1 MTVKV
6 LLTAKN
12 SETKDD
18 ALLQEIA
25 FKLAKSRKFIAVTGA
40 GVSCNAGIPDFR
52 SEDGLY
58 NMVKKQYPNVVVKG
72 KDLFDA
78 VLFSSPDTIQVFFT
92 FMAHLRD
99 CILKAR
105 STQTHKLLKVLKKK
119 KKLLRCYTQNIDGL
133 ETHENLCTGIT
144 PKNWKKLDVIQLHGD
159 IHKLKCMHC
168 SQLFDWT
175 EDSTQTCKD
184 GEAPECPAC
193 RIVQEDRM
201 LRGRRNTGVG
211 RLKPNI
217 VLYGEEHPDGDLIGR
232 CTQSDFKSKPDFL
245 LIAGTSLKVVG
256 IQKLVRQAA
265 KSVKA
270 KGGVVIFVNKTEVG
284 TNSWKDVID
293 YHIEADCDE
302 WVTNLKTRIPDF
314 FAIQTSIKKFAMPAG
329 SKKKS
334 PAARLVPT
342 LDTPPTTPV
351 KTRKR
356 PAVSVHD
363 DDKTPVVIVDDS
375 DREDEVMLP
384 TPSHFSTPR
393 KSRRLAASLK
403 KTPSSAIEIGL
414 LTPEKTPSRKRT
426 PLQPWEP
433 SATNTRKRSAS
444 TLAAEFEPIKRTR
457 RWF

>member
-18 ALLQEIA
+18 TLLQEIA
-25 FKLAKSRKFIAVTGA
+25 FKLAKARKLIAVTGA

-92 FMAHLRD
+92 FMAHLRE

-105 STQTHKLLKVLKKK
+105 STQTHKLLKLLKEK

-133 ETHENLCTGIT
+133 ETYENLCTGIT
-144 PKNWKKLDVIQLHGD
+144 PQNWKKLDVIQLHGD

-168 SQLFDWT
+168 SELFDWT
-175 EDSTQTCKD
+175 EDSTQICKN

-232 CTQSDFKSKPDFL
+232 CTQADFKSKPDFL
-245 LIAGTSLKVVG
+245 LIAGTSLKVIG

-302 WVTNLKTRIPDF
+302 WVANLKTRIPDF
-314 FAIQTSIKKFAMPAG
+314 FAIQTSIKTFALPAS
-329 SKKKS
+329 SKKK
-334 PAARLVPT
+334 PTAAQRSVPT
-342 LDTPPTTPV
+342 LETPPATPV

-356 PAVSVHD
+356 PVAPVHD
-363 DDKTPVVIVDDS
+363 DENTPVVIVDDS
-375 DREDEVMLP
+375 DREGEGMLS
-384 TPSHFSTPR
+384 TPPRFSTPR
-393 KSRRLAASLK
+393 KSRRLTASLK
-403 KTPSSAIEIGL
+403 KASAVEMGL
-414 LTPEKTPSRKRT
+414 LTPEKTPSRKRN
-426 PLQPWEP
+426 PLQLWEP
-433 SATNTRKRSAS
+433 NAANTRKRSAS

-457 RWF
+457 R